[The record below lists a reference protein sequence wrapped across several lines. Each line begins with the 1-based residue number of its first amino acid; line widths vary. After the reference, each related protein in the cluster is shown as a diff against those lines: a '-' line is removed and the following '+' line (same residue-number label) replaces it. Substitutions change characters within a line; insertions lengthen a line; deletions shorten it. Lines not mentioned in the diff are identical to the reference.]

1 MRIGTITLSFALLLF
16 STLVFADLTAVS
28 VRDTDQTTV
37 RIFYRE
43 GKEIGRQI
51 LSKAG
56 EAIETRGKIP
66 DGVVKE
72 YDANGKLAFEWK
84 YKSGKLEGGT
94 KIFSPDGALIAED
107 HYRKGKLEGVSK
119 KYYKSGKLL
128 AERNYKEDKLDGMTK
143 MYYESGSVFA
153 ELNYKDGKMDGT
165 SMTYYE
171 DGMLGTEEIYKDG
184 QKIKIKSYDQEGK
197 LLFDQDYTDQ
207 DNTSEKSLTSTSTM
221 KPHKNSEIGGANKK

>member
-1 MRIGTITLSFALLLF
+1 MRICTITLSFALVLF
-16 STLVFADLTAVS
+16 STVVFADLTAVS

-43 GKEIGRQI
+43 GKETGRQI
-51 LSKAG
+51 LSKEG
-56 EAIETRGKIP
+56 ETIETRGKIP

-72 YDANGKLAFEWK
+72 YDANGKLAFGWK
-84 YKSGKLEGGT
+84 YKSGRLEGAT
-94 KIFSPDGALIAED
+94 KIFSPDGSLMAED
-107 HYRKGKLEGVSK
+107 HYRNGKLEGVSK

-165 SMTYYE
+165 SRTYYE
-171 DGMLGTEEIYKDG
+171 DGILGTEEIYKDG
-184 QKIKIKSYDQEGK
+184 QKIKIKSYDQQGK
-197 LLFDQDYTDQ
+197 LLFDQDYT
-207 DNTSEKSLTSTSTM
+207 SEKSPGSTSTII
-221 KPHKNSEIGGANKK
+221 PHKNGKIGGANKK